1 MRNRIAE
8 ARRKAGM
15 TQQELAKAAGVSRTT
30 IWALEKNIATTVLSS
45 TILSIAHVLDTT
57 VDDLFFEEKV

>member
-15 TQQELAKAAGVSRTT
+15 TQQELAKAACVSRTT

-45 TILSIAHVLDTT
+45 TILSIAHALDTT

>member
-30 IWALEKNIATTVLSS
+30 IWTLEKNIATTVLSS

>member
-1 MRNRIAE
+1 
-8 ARRKAGM
+8 M